1 MDWDREERER
11 AIREADWL
19 KAEFELD
26 EWRRAQGAKQ
36 SQRQREAGELTYGQ
50 QPQQQE
56 QIADLSPAVQR
67 RWDAWFD
74 ARFDARVQK
83 WVGHKSR
90 LFNAMVEAFSLFRE
104 EERKHMGEHVADEI
118 KKQLDA
124 EAVKLREEIAGLRI
138 DTVVGRSVLRGEIN
152 DLMKKKTRA

>member
-1 MDWDREERER
+1 M
-11 AIREADWL
+11 
-19 KAEFELD
+19 LD

-36 SQRQREAGELTYGQ
+36 SQRQRQAGELVYKTYGQ
-50 QPQQQE
+50 QPQ
-56 QIADLSPAVQR
+56 
-67 RWDAWFD
+67 
-74 ARFDARVQK
+74 
-83 WVGHKSR
+83 
-90 LFNAMVEAFSLFRE
+90 
-104 EERKHMGEHVADEI
+104 DEI

>member
-1 MDWDREERER
+1 MDWDHEERER
-11 AIREADWL
+11 AIREADRL

-36 SQRQREAGELTYGQ
+36 SQRQRQAGELVYKTYGQ

-90 LFNAMVEAFSLFRE
+90 LFNAMAEAFSLFRE
-104 EERKHMGEHVADEI
+104 EERKHMG
-118 KKQLDA
+118 
-124 EAVKLREEIAGLRI
+124 LREEIAGLRI